1 MLLPR
6 RQRLLN
12 IAGCQLWLRLFLFL
26 LPLVAWSSS
35 SSSSLG
41 QAAAGDAAAA
51 VQEEFDNF
59 LHACTNGEMDVLEI
73 ALTEDPHYVHGKIAM
88 GESCLHVAGIKGQ
101 TAVTKRLLQA
111 GADPNV
117 RSDYEKGL
125 RMHPLSWNVY
135 GGHVET
141 ARALLEGGANVN
153 LDIDHMIRPT
163 EKVTVLDLV
172 LAMLQGYDGEDEE
185 KYKDNPTVGKQFL
198 MRDLLLEFGAKQF
211 KDLDTNEAS
220 SAKEDL

>member
-6 RQRLLN
+6 RQRQLN
-12 IAGCQLWLRLFLFL
+12 IAGCQLWLRLLLFL
-26 LPLVAWSSS
+26 LPLVAWSS
-35 SSSSLG
+35 
-41 QAAAGDAAAA
+41 GDAAATD
-51 VQEEFDNF
+51 QEFDNF

-73 ALTEDPHYVHGKIAM
+73 ALTEDPHYVHGKSAM

-101 TAVTKRLLQA
+101 TEVTKRMIQA

-153 LDIDHMIRPT
+153 LDIDHMT

-172 LAMLQGYDGEDEE
+172 LDMLQGYAGEDEE

-211 KDLDTNEAS
+211 KDLDTNQAS